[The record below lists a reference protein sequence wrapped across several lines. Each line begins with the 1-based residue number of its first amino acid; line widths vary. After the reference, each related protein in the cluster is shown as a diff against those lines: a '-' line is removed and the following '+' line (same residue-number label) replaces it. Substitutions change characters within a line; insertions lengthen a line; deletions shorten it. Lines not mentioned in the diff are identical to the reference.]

1 MPIQFE
7 EVSAQIEPAPQS
19 HAPSPT
25 VAASPPSED
34 FEGQL
39 DRALRLRAE
48 RAERISAE

>member
-7 EVSAQIEPAPQS
+7 EVSAQIDPSPQGQ
-19 HAPSPT
+19 APSPT
-25 VAASPPSED
+25 AAASAPSED

-48 RAERISAE
+48 RAERISVE

>member
-7 EVSAQIEPAPQS
+7 EISAQIDTSSQS
-19 HAPSPT
+19 QAPSPT
-25 VAASPPSED
+25 AAASPPSED

-48 RAERISAE
+48 RAERVSAE